1 MFKWGG
7 CFERTSHN
15 LNHLL
20 IKIARSSEVAERLP
34 WENAPDTVHKLVSS
48 KHDFPNSL
56 LRLKC

>member
-34 WENAPDTVHKLVSS
+34 WENAPDTVHKLVVSMI
-48 KHDFPNSL
+48 FPTP
-56 LRLKC
+56 C